1 MSENRNTD
9 QDSRKSSS
17 RLNATTTVA
26 VLLLAGCFLSLFA
39 ITNTR
44 ANELSGKQVYQ
55 YNCALCHKTGL
66 NGAPK
71 YGNDKLWKPRISKE
85 KEKVYENALH
95 GKGAMPPK
103 GGHPNLT
110 DEEVKSAVDYMVRA
124 VGGWPDSG

>member
-1 MSENRNTD
+1 MSENRKV
-9 QDSRKSSS
+9 SGPEKSF
-17 RLNATTTVA
+17 RLNATGTVA
-26 VLLLAGCFLSLFA
+26 VLLLAGCFLSLLA

-85 KEKVYENALH
+85 KEKVYSNALH

-110 DEEVKSAVDYMVRA
+110 DEQVKAAVDYMVRA
-124 VGGWPDSG
+124 VGGWPNSG